1 MSLNNLTLE
10 QLKEA
15 ISIKEEI
22 STLERRLTAVLGGA
36 KATTPSV
43 EAAKAK
49 TKGSFKRSAETVAR
63 MKASQ
68 QARWAKIRAAKSGTS
83 SSAPANKSAAK
94 SSAKGSKRKSG
105 LTPEGRAKLAASMK
119 ARWAARKK
127 AAASSASA
135 K

>member
-22 STLERRLTAVLGGA
+22 STLERRLTAVLGGT
-36 KATTPSV
+36 KVTTPSV
-43 EAAKAK
+43 QAGKAK
-49 TKGSFKRSAETVAR
+49 TKGGFKRSAETLAR

-68 QARWAKIRAAKSGTS
+68 QARWANIRAAKAGTS
-83 SSAPANKSAAK
+83 STATSAPK

-127 AAASSASA
+127 AAATSTSA